1 MATKMKT
8 RNYLII
14 ICVVITLAFTALF
27 PAPAHAVEGGMQRPI
42 SGMQIA
48 PFAGVIPPEPGFD
61 VVVSEIYYTGSI
73 GGTANVEI
81 GGLLVA
87 NVDVKAS
94 FTPITLLYI
103 WPTPTKTWNFASA
116 VGFPLAWVECEA
128 SLSIGPH
135 EVRRKDSIF
144 GLYDLVFTPI
154 IASHHF
160 SQTDHLAFNFTFWA
174 PTGSYETGKLA
185 NLSLNDWTFIPGM
198 AYTKIVPEA
207 NLELTGIWNMYFYTE
222 DPATNYQSGIQS
234 DLEVLAIKRF
244 KNGFGIGFIESWIQQ
259 VTDDESRFTPGGFVG
274 RSFGIGP
281 IVTYSAKLGK
291 SHLDFNARWIHD
303 FDVKNA
309 VEGDGFNFTAS
320 LKF

>member
-1 MATKMKT
+1 MKT
-8 RNYLII
+8 RSYPII
-14 ICVVITLAFTALF
+14 ICAVITLAFTALF

-61 VVVSEIYYTGSI
+61 VVVSEIYYSGSI
-73 GGTANVEI
+73 GTNVPI
-81 GGLLVA
+81 AGLFVA

-103 WPTPTKTWNFASA
+103 WATPTKTWNFASA
-116 VGFPLAWVECEA
+116 IGFPLAWVQGQA
-128 SLSIGPH
+128 RVSLGPLS
-135 EVRRKDSIF
+135 VTKKDSVF
-144 GLYDLVFTPI
+144 GLYDLVFTPL

-160 SQTDHLAFNFTFWA
+160 SETDHVAFNFTFWA
-174 PTGSYETGKLA
+174 PTGSYETDKLA
-185 NLSLNDWTFIPGM
+185 NLSTNDWSFVPGI

-207 NLELTGIWNMYFYTE
+207 NIELTGIWNMYFYT
-222 DPATNYQSGIQS
+222 DNPATHYQSGIQS

-244 KNGFGIGFIESWIQQ
+244 KNGFGIGFVESWIQQ
-259 VTDDESRFTPGGFVG
+259 VTDDEGTLADRLNGFVG

-281 IVTYSAKLGK
+281 IVTYSTKLGK

-303 FDVKNA
+303 FDVSKA
-309 VEGDGFNFTAS
+309 VEGDGFNVTAS

>member
-1 MATKMKT
+1 MA
-8 RNYLII
+8 
-14 ICVVITLAFTALF
+14 VVRATTILLFCWIPTGEAL
-27 PAPAHAVEGGMQRPI
+27 AVEGGMQRPI

-48 PFAGVIPPEPGFD
+48 PFAGVIPPEPGFA
-61 VVVSEIYYTGSI
+61 VATSEIYYSGSI
-73 GGTANVEI
+73 GGAANVAI
-81 GGLLVA
+81 AGLLVA

-94 FTPITLLYI
+94 FTPVTLLYI
-103 WPTPTKTWNFASA
+103 WPTPTKAWNFASA
-116 VGFPLAWVECEA
+116 VGFPLAWVQGEA
-128 SLSIGPH
+128 NISLGPLSA
-135 EVRRKDSIF
+135 RKKESVF
-144 GLYDLVFTPI
+144 GLYDLVFTPL

-160 SQTDHLAFNFTFWA
+160 SETDHLAFNFTFWA

-185 NLSLNDWTFIPGM
+185 NLSLNNWSFVPGV
-198 AYTKIVPEA
+198 AYTKIVPEG
-207 NLELTGIWNMYFYTE
+207 NIEVTGIWNMYFYTE
-222 DPATNYQSGIQS
+222 NPATHYQSGIQS
-234 DLEVLAIKRF
+234 DLEGLAIKRF

-259 VTDDESRFTPGGFVG
+259 VTDDGGTLGTRLNGFVG

-281 IVTYSAKLGK
+281 IVTYSTKLGK

>member
-1 MATKMKT
+1 
-8 RNYLII
+8 
-14 ICVVITLAFTALF
+14 
-27 PAPAHAVEGGMQRPI
+27 
-42 SGMQIA
+42 
-48 PFAGVIPPEPGFD
+48 
-61 VVVSEIYYTGSI
+61 
-73 GGTANVEI
+73 
-81 GGLLVA
+81 VA

-116 VGFPLAWVECEA
+116 IGFPLAWVQGQA
-128 SLSIGPH
+128 SVSQGPLS
-135 EVRRKDSIF
+135 VTKKDSVF
-144 GLYDLVFTPI
+144 GLYDLAFTPL

-160 SQTDHLAFNFTFWA
+160 SETDHLAFNFTFWA

-185 NLSLNDWTFIPGM
+185 DLSTNDWSFVPGI

-207 NLELTGIWNMYFYTE
+207 NIELTGIWNMYFYT
-222 DPATNYQSGIQS
+222 DNPATRYQSGIQS

-259 VTDDESRFTPGGFVG
+259 VTDDEGTLADRLNGFVG

-281 IVTYSAKLGK
+281 IITYSTKIGK

-303 FDVKNA
+303 FDVRNA
-309 VEGDGFNFTAS
+309 VQGDGFNFTAS

>member
-1 MATKMKT
+1 MKP
-8 RNYLII
+8 RSYLII
-14 ICVVITLAFTALF
+14 VCAVITLAFTVLF

-61 VVVSEIYYTGSI
+61 VVVSEIYYSGSI
-73 GGTANVEI
+73 GTNVPI
-81 GGLLVA
+81 AGLFVA

-116 VGFPLAWVECEA
+116 IGFPLAWVQGQA
-128 SLSIGPH
+128 SVSLGPLS
-135 EVRRKDSIF
+135 VTKKDSVF
-144 GLYDLVFTPI
+144 GLYDLAFTPL

-160 SQTDHLAFNFTFWA
+160 SETDHVAFNFTFWA
-174 PTGSYETGKLA
+174 PTGSYETDKLA
-185 NLSLNDWTFIPGM
+185 NLSTNDWSFVPGI

-207 NLELTGIWNMYFYTE
+207 NIELTGIWNMYFYTGN
-222 DPATNYQSGIQS
+222 PATHYQSGIQS

-259 VTDDESRFTPGGFVG
+259 VTDDEGTLADRLNGFVG

-281 IVTYSAKLGK
+281 ILTYSTKLGK

-303 FDVKNA
+303 FDVRNA

>member
-1 MATKMKT
+1 MRSTASS
-8 RNYLII
+8 RVSLVILAFII
-14 ICVVITLAFTALF
+14 SLTLADSAL
-27 PAPAHAVEGGMQRPI
+27 AVEGGMQRPI

-73 GGTANVEI
+73 GGAANVAI

-103 WPTPTKTWNFASA
+103 WPTPTKAWNFASA
-116 VGFPLAWVECEA
+116 VGFPLAWVQGEA
-128 SLSIGPH
+128 SVSLGPLT
-135 EVRRKDSIF
+135 VRKKDSVF
-144 GLYDLVFTPI
+144 GLYDLVFTPL

-160 SQTDHLAFNFTFWA
+160 SETDHLAFNFTFWA
-174 PTGSYETGKLA
+174 PTGSYETDKLA
-185 NLSLNDWTFIPGM
+185 NLSTNNWSFVPGI
-198 AYTKIVPEA
+198 AYTKIVPEG
-207 NLELTGIWNMYFYTE
+207 NIELTGIWNMYFYTE
-222 DPATNYQSGIQS
+222 NPATHYQSGIQS

-244 KNGFGIGFIESWIQQ
+244 KNGFGIGFVGSWIQQ
-259 VTDDESRFTPGGFVG
+259 VTDDEGTLADRLNGFVG

-291 SHLDFNARWIHD
+291 SQLDFSARWIHD
-303 FDVKNA
+303 FDVSNR
-309 VEGDGFNFTAS
+309 VEGDGFNFTGS

>member
-1 MATKMKT
+1 VTTILLSCWIATGEA
-8 RNYLII
+8 
-14 ICVVITLAFTALF
+14 LAG
-27 PAPAHAVEGGMQRPI
+27 EGGMQRPI

-61 VVVSEIYYTGSI
+61 VVVSEIYYSGSI
-73 GGTANVEI
+73 GGAANVAI
-81 GGLLVA
+81 GGLFVA
-87 NVDVKAS
+87 NVDVKAA

-103 WPTPTKTWNFASA
+103 WPTPTKTWNF

-128 SLSIGPH
+128 TVSLGPLA
-135 EVRRKDSIF
+135 VRKKDSIF
-144 GLYDLVFTPI
+144 GLYDLVFTPL

-160 SQTDHLAFNFTFWA
+160 SEADHLAFNFSFWA

-185 NLSLNDWTFIPGM
+185 NLSLNDWTFIPGI
-198 AYTKIVPEA
+198 AFTKIVPEA
-207 NLELTGIWNMYFYTE
+207 NIELTGIWNMYFYTNN
-222 DPATNYQSGIQS
+222 PATHYQSGIQS

-244 KNGFGIGFIESWIQQ
+244 KNGFGIGLVESWIQQ
-259 VTDDESRFTPGGFVG
+259 VTDDEGTLVDRLNGFVG

-281 IVTYSAKLGK
+281 IVTYSTKIGK
-291 SHLDFNARWIHD
+291 SHLDFNSRWIHD